1 MLVKEGG
8 GCTLQILHQ
17 RDRLRVSHA
26 VTSVELM
33 VICCYQRVLENKNEG
48 RESLGERLDVVRE
61 GRKGSYGAYTCG
73 VGPKGSLDCLGN

>member
-33 VICCYQRVLENKNEG
+33 VICCYQRVLENKYEG
-48 RESLGERLDVVRE
+48 RESLGKRLDAVRDVRE
-61 GRKGSYGAYTCG
+61 GTGRLTL
-73 VGPKGSLDCLGN
+73 VE